1 MNKHLSILL
10 LLALMLPLLTPAAA
24 HAAPQPQAE
33 TCETAVIHYRRRGND
48 YEGWGLHVWGP
59 TAVTGVTWQAPLPPA
74 GQDDYGIYWE
84 VPMSEGAELLNY
96 IVHKGDEK
104 DPGPDQT
111 MKFAEV
117 GCEIWITQGKADQFT
132 TPDDALASME
142 VVLTAAPEP
151 GGDTAIIHYTRVK
164 GDYDG
169 WGLHIWGPTAVEGV
183 TWGSPLMPAG
193 QDEYGIYW
201 IIDMQPDADHLNY
214 IVHKGDEKDPGPDQT
229 LNFAEKGREIWL
241 IEGSAEQFTS
251 PEAGLEALRAAR
263 LGDIQNKAMAHFLSR
278 NYLVWD
284 ADLTPQMT
292 VSLYY
297 SPDGGITLTED
308 GLLGGQTLP
317 LTYVGNVLRPELAQK
332 FPHLQGLSVL
342 KLDDEYTDQL
352 PEILRGQ
359 VVIGAVGAD
368 GEPQGATALQIAG
381 VLDDLYADAAQ
392 DATLGVEFEGDV
404 PTLRVWAPTAKSVT
418 LLLFEDSTSPEG
430 EEIPMTLDS
439 ATGIWSVTGE
449 ADWKGRFYLYDVEV
463 FIRQEGRF
471 VHNRVTDP
479 YSFSLAANSARSQIV
494 DLSDPDLM
502 PDGWETFA
510 KPPLKSFT
518 DIVIYELHCAIS
530 APLMPACPKRT
541 AAPTWRS
548 PTPTATGC
556 AT

>member
-1 MNKHLSILL
+1 M
-10 LLALMLPLLTPAAA
+10 
-24 HAAPQPQAE
+24 
-33 TCETAVIHYRRRGND
+33 
-48 YEGWGLHVWGP
+48 
-59 TAVTGVTWQAPLPPA
+59 GVR
-74 GQDDYGIYWE
+74 
-84 VPMSEGAELLNY
+84 N
-96 IVHKGDEK
+96 
-104 DPGPDQT
+104 
-111 MKFAEV
+111 
-117 GCEIWITQGKADQFT
+117 
-132 TPDDALASME
+132 
-142 VVLTAAPEP
+142 EP
-151 GGDTAIIHYTRVK
+151 VY
-164 GDYDG
+164 
-169 WGLHIWGPTAVEGV
+169 
-183 TWGSPLMPAG
+183 
-193 QDEYGIYW
+193 
-201 IIDMQPDADHLNY
+201 
-214 IVHKGDEKDPGPDQT
+214 
-229 LNFAEKGREIWL
+229 
-241 IEGSAEQFTS
+241 
-251 PEAGLEALRAAR
+251 
-263 LGDIQNKAMAHFLSR
+263 
-278 NYLVWD
+278 
-284 ADLTPQMT
+284 
-292 VSLYY
+292 
-297 SPDGGITLTED
+297 
-308 GLLGGQTLP
+308 
-317 LTYVGNVLRPELAQK
+317 
-332 FPHLQGLSVL
+332 
-342 KLDDEYTDQL
+342 
-352 PEILRGQ
+352 
-359 VVIGAVGAD
+359 GAVGAD